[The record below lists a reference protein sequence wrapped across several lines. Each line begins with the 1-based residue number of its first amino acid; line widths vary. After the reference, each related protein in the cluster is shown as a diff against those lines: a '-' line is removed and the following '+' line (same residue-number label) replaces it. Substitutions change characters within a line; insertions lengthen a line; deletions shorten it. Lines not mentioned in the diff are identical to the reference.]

1 VLYGAL
7 HGKITMEPVFTEKN
21 SLLRGLTACDKNQQI
36 KQKQSKK
43 NDSFVDT
50 NTLTSTKV
58 RNKTLLKTLFTI
70 TSKQSFFTSETL
82 EPAS

>member
-1 VLYGAL
+1 
-7 HGKITMEPVFTEKN
+7 MEPVFTEKN
-21 SLLRGLTACDKNQQI
+21 SLLGGLTACDKNQQI

-58 RNKTLLKTLFTI
+58 RNKNLLKTLFTI